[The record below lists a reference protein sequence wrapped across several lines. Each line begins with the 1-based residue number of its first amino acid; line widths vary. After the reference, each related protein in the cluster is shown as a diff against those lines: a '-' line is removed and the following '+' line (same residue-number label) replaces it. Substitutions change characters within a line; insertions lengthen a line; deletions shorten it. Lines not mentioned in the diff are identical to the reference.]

1 MVSKSS
7 NQHPSVNDKTSF
19 CLLFVL
25 LFIFISVLSYILCLI
40 FLSEPVDVPGN
51 DKNDEDASIQTEPL
65 PEPEP
70 TNVIPEKI
78 DFQPLV
84 DSWASSVG
92 GNRSVLVYDLDR
104 EELVGSY
111 NPNESYNTASLY
123 KLFVVYEGYRKLQ
136 SGEWSESGTVV
147 GTQKT
152 ILQCLDLAIRESNS
166 ACAESL
172 WAMIGRDALND
183 VIINDYG
190 IVNSNISSLI
200 SNPLDILKMMQIYY
214 KHEDI
219 TDTSLVSLM
228 KDSFLHQPV
237 TTYNWRQGLPSGFT
251 RADVYNK
258 VGWDYNPDGKYWNIY
273 HDTAIVVFPGE
284 ERHFI
289 ITIMTN
295 KVPFQKITEFGRE
308 FENTY
313 YQYVLKN

>member
-7 NQHPSVNDKTSF
+7 SKHSSVNDKTSF

-84 DSWASSVG
+84 ESWASSVG

-111 NPNESYNTASLY
+111 NPDESYNTASLY

-136 SGEWSESGTVV
+136 SGEWSESGTVS

-183 VIINDYG
+183 VIINDFG

-200 SNPLDILKMMQIYY
+200 SNPSDILKMMQIYY

-273 HDTAIVVFPGE
+273 HDTSIVLFPGE

>member
-7 NQHPSVNDKTSF
+7 SKHSSVNDKTGF
-19 CLLFVL
+19 YLLFVL

-40 FLSEPVDVPGN
+40 FLSEPVDVSEN

-70 TNVIPEKI
+70 TNVLPEKI

-84 DSWASSVG
+84 DRWVSSVG

-111 NPNESYNTASLY
+111 NPDESYNTASLY

-136 SGEWSESGTVV
+136 SGEWSESGTVS

-190 IVNSNISSLI
+190 IVN
-200 SNPLDILKMMQIYY
+200 
-214 KHEDI
+214 
-219 TDTSLVSLM
+219 
-228 KDSFLHQPV
+228 
-237 TTYNWRQGLPSGFT
+237 
-251 RADVYNK
+251 
-258 VGWDYNPDGKYWNIY
+258 
-273 HDTAIVVFPGE
+273 
-284 ERHFI
+284 
-289 ITIMTN
+289 
-295 KVPFQKITEFGRE
+295 
-308 FENTY
+308 
-313 YQYVLKN
+313 

>member
-1 MVSKSS
+1 M
-7 NQHPSVNDKTSF
+7 
-19 CLLFVL
+19 
-25 LFIFISVLSYILCLI
+25 LSYILCLI
-40 FLSEPVDVPGN
+40 FLSEPVDVSEN

-70 TNVIPEKI
+70 TNVLPEKI

-84 DSWASSVG
+84 DRWVSSVG

-111 NPNESYNTASLY
+111 NPDESYNTASLY

-136 SGEWSESGTVV
+136 SGEWSESGTVS

-200 SNPLDILKMMQIYY
+200 SNPSDILKMMQIYY

-273 HDTAIVVFPGE
+273 HDTAIVVFPEE